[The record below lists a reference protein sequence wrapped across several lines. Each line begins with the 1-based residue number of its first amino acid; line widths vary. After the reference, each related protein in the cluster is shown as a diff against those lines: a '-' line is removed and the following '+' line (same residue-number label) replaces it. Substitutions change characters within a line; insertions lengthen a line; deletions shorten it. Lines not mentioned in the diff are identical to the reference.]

1 MEKKLVEMIRCRYFC
16 KFHLWWN
23 CSFFFR
29 KRLESPPVHF
39 RLLGYDLRLNFR
51 SPTKILFFGK
61 ITIDFSVHS
70 FSLMEM
76 FWSANQNKQL
86 PNNGANLESHD
97 ARLMT
102 VNTRV
107 KSGQAYAMIQI
118 LILKEVMNPFT
129 TRWDEPFAGKEKR
142 VVNICLHEL
151 NSDRAVRSIRP
162 VHAELFHSRLVSQEG
177 PDSV

>member
-1 MEKKLVEMIRCRYFC
+1 
-16 KFHLWWN
+16 
-23 CSFFFR
+23 
-29 KRLESPPVHF
+29 
-39 RLLGYDLRLNFR
+39 
-51 SPTKILFFGK
+51 
-61 ITIDFSVHS
+61 
-70 FSLMEM
+70 
-76 FWSANQNKQL
+76 
-86 PNNGANLESHD
+86 
-97 ARLMT
+97 MT

-162 VHAELFHSRLVSQEG
+162 VHAELFHSRLVNQEG